1 MSDSLL
7 ENLTHSDKTMFKVY
21 DEVCIHKLIT
31 LKIRRQRVIKYIPI
45 VFLMLSACA
54 THGDKLSKSDKL
66 KVINGIDGATA
77 ITVKDRHGNTSQY
90 TFAQKADFSFKMLK
104 EEFVLAKACEDFA
117 SRPSPKETWLQI
129 CDEAL
134 KEPKLNAYNQSAIQF
149 NKALMLAKLGDVS
162 GSMAVLTSIVEDNP
176 QFSEADF
183 EIARLNY
190 AAKNYPETI
199 KYAEAAI
206 SKGLLRSSRAYYV
219 IGQSYEYDFHFS
231 DARTAYETGLKKSPN
246 SQRLQN
252 SLKRLNRL
260 WPEK

>member
-1 MSDSLL
+1 VSAFSVKADIGLSSDHKVQSLVLTTTLSCAKSVMSDSGL

-45 VFLMLSACA
+45 IFLMLSACA

-66 KVINGIDGATA
+66 EVINGIDGATA
-77 ITVKDRHGNTSQY
+77 ITVQDRHGNTSQY

-134 KEPKLNAYNQSAIQF
+134 KEPKLSAYNQSAIQF

-183 EIARLNY
+183 EIA
-190 AAKNYPETI
+190 
-199 KYAEAAI
+199 
-206 SKGLLRSSRAYYV
+206 
-219 IGQSYEYDFHFS
+219 
-231 DARTAYETGLKKSPN
+231 KSPN